1 MNILLK
7 VQPIATEK
15 WMKNEPLKTT
25 IKNKFLAAN
34 RIALCVRQ
42 ICRRGRDI
50 AGNQTRQGVDF
61 D

>member
-1 MNILLK
+1 
-7 VQPIATEK
+7 
-15 WMKNEPLKTT
+15 MKNEPLKTT